1 MMFKNILL
9 AFDGSECSNKAIV
22 YAANL
27 AEQYGAAL
35 LLVHVFPQT
44 SDMLGYEDFEK
55 LFSKRKSAGQAV
67 VDKALQKLDQTRL
80 KVQTELLEGPEADSI
95 LKAAE
100 NLPADLI
107 VMGTRG
113 LGAVKELLLGS
124 VSRKVLH
131 LASCPVMVVH

>member
-1 MMFKNILL
+1 MFKNILL
-9 AFDGSECSNKAIV
+9 AFDGSECSSKALV
-22 YAANL
+22 YAGSL

-35 LLVHVFPQT
+35 WLVHVFPQT
-44 SDMLGYEDFEK
+44 SDILGYEDFEK
-55 LFSKRKSAGQAV
+55 LYAKRKSAGQAV
-67 VDKALQKLDQTRL
+67 VDEALQKLDQTKL

-100 NLPADLI
+100 NLQADLI